1 MKIKLHEIDGGE
13 IEIFAA
19 DIRRYRGSGFGTWI
33 EMNSGTNFYVT
44 EDVATVEELI
54 NNLKH

>member
-1 MKIKLHEIDGGE
+1 MIRLHEFDGGK

-33 EMNSGTNFYVT
+33 EINSGTNFYVT
-44 EDVATVEELI
+44 EDSATVEEMI
-54 NNLKH
+54 NNLKY